1 MSQTPFRNRMKGK
14 VDVWWRKTQD
24 LENMLSVPSSSS
36 VGGYLGM
43 PFRNRMKGNFDILAP
58 TRFVKALNP
67 IHDTFVSEVS
77 PYSIYGRSNNILVG
91 YNNNKKYEGLL
102 KFNIQEAFPVFNKD
116 AYILIDCTL
125 KLTIANTRDI
135 KDGDIDFYEVSLG
148 DWNENST
155 TWANKPIKSNELTSA
170 ISVEGDSGDTG
181 NTSIYV
187 DMNEL
192 VPKWLDNPRKN
203 NGIFIETRET
213 IDNIISFYSK
223 ENGEAE
229 LNPQLIITYIDLN
242 SPFVSK
248 NNYLNSTVSVWE
260 NKVSLITSELEVEV
274 RRSTNTTNS
283 ELLILGNPGDLLA
296 SLEIAKDRLVCELNV
311 ISEYVPAELE
321 VYTNDTSRVNSSIS
335 VAQINV
341 ESRLR
346 ISQLYS
352 LEADLKVGKGKYAS
366 GFLGINANRIVNK
379 LRLSSMSNIHGQTNT
394 LAVNYISNELY
405 SNYLTSIEGQ
415 IVIDGG
421 KTVVGDLEV
430 ITNSHLY
437 GDLFY
442 GRFADMHAELDIS
455 PYKNLMSELGVKYGV
470 DISNEVS
477 TLSVGYIDNYL
488 RATGSSILV
497 NSIEISRPSLIDG
510 TLNILADYI
519 KGEVVLF
526 DVYNLKSV
534 ISVQSWT
541 LDNILRVSYHS
552 DIVSNI
558 SVPDSSLVDSYVVIL
573 NEHIKATANV
583 YVRENDYLD
592 ASVYALA
599 MSTLDG
605 ELSFNYG
612 SVIYNDMMVYTDKIS
627 VLNAYL
633 EVYNEDWEYEQRRGY
648 GYIM

>member
-1 MSQTPFRNRMKGK
+1 MKGK

-102 KFNIQEAFPVFNKD
+102 KFNIQEAFPIFNKD

-155 TWANKPIKSNELTSA
+155 TWANKPIKSNELASA

-260 NKVSLITSELEVEV
+260 NKVSSITSELEVEV

-296 SLEIAKDRLVCELNV
+296 SVEIVKDRLVCELNV
-311 ISEYVPAELE
+311 ISEYVPSELG
-321 VYTNDTSRVNSSIS
+321 VYTNETSRVNSTINVS
-335 VAQINV
+335 QINV
-341 ESRLR
+341 DSEVR
-346 ISQLYS
+346 ISHLYN
-352 LEADLKVGKGKYAS
+352 LEANLTVGKAS
-366 GFLGINANRIVNK
+366 HAGGFLGINANRIVNE
-379 LRLSSMSNIHGQTNT
+379 LRMSSLNSVDNEIST
-394 LAVNYISNELY
+394 LAVGYVSNELY
-405 SNYLTSIEGQ
+405 SNYLAASDGQ

-442 GRFADMHAELDIS
+442 GRFADMPAELDIS

-477 TLSVGYIDNYL
+477 TLSVRYIDNYL
-488 RATGSSILV
+488 RATGSSRLV
-497 NSIEISRPSLIDG
+497 NSIEISSSSFIDG
-510 TLNILADYI
+510 TLDILADYI
-519 KGEVVLF
+519 KGEIVLF
-526 DVYNLKSV
+526 DVANLKSV

-541 LDNILRVSYHS
+541 LDNKIRVSHHGDITS
-552 DIVSNI
+552 DIV
-558 SVPDSSLVDSYVVIL
+558 VPDSSFVDSYASIL

-583 YVRENDYLD
+583 YVRENNYLD

-612 SVIYNDMMVYTDKIS
+612 SIIYNEMMVYVDKIS

-633 EVYNEDWEYEQRRGY
+633 EIYNEDWEYEQRRGY

>member
-1 MSQTPFRNRMKGK
+1 MKGK

>member
-1 MSQTPFRNRMKGK
+1 M
-14 VDVWWRKTQD
+14 
-24 LENMLSVPSSSS
+24 
-36 VGGYLGM
+36 
-43 PFRNRMKGNFDILAP
+43 
-58 TRFVKALNP
+58 
-67 IHDTFVSEVS
+67 
-77 PYSIYGRSNNILVG
+77 
-91 YNNNKKYEGLL
+91 
-102 KFNIQEAFPVFNKD
+102 
-116 AYILIDCTL
+116 
-125 KLTIANTRDI
+125 
-135 KDGDIDFYEVSLG
+135 
-148 DWNENST
+148 
-155 TWANKPIKSNELTSA
+155 
-170 ISVEGDSGDTG
+170 
-181 NTSIYV
+181 
-187 DMNEL
+187 
-192 VPKWLDNPRKN
+192 
-203 NGIFIETRET
+203 
-213 IDNIISFYSK
+213 
-223 ENGEAE
+223 
-229 LNPQLIITYIDLN
+229 
-242 SPFVSK
+242 
-248 NNYLNSTVSVWE
+248 
-260 NKVSLITSELEVEV
+260 
-274 RRSTNTTNS
+274 
-283 ELLILGNPGDLLA
+283 
-296 SLEIAKDRLVCELNV
+296 EIAKDRLVCELNV

-379 LRLSSMSNIHGQTNT
+379 LRQTNT

-477 TLSVGYIDNYL
+477 TLGVGYIDNYL

-612 SVIYNDMMVYTDKIS
+612 SVIYNDMMIYTDKIS